1 MIFTSTWS
9 GMPVNLIDIQK
20 SLPNFANQAKTHF
33 EKEESYLAL
42 LDRVLSAN
50 ANRLNEVRTTV
61 EQESQVNSRLRC
73 AVPLDEPLDTAIPAK
88 AMPEQVSLLASDGS
102 QINPSRHARVPFCVI
117 NIGAVEMVRGS
128 GQTPRVFQESFLL
141 DYERTTLPETGIIS
155 EGRVALARDLLERQ
169 RLANLSVNLT
179 RPAIAMIDG
188 PLELYRE
195 PQQTAEFGQIAEM
208 FQAAMDKLRSENVIP
223 MGYVD
228 KPGSD
233 LLVSLLEVL
242 GKNQRGTI
250 SGFPPSR
257 PVRVMDTALFSS
269 ILRNPGDRSAIFR
282 VLSPTGLD
290 FGPEQELHFFFMN
303 VGMEDFQHLAR
314 VEVPAWVAIDK
325 AKLALIQ
332 AALLDQVRIMGSKP
346 YPYLLHRAHEVALVS
361 MDEHQRVENMI
372 ISEFIRKGVPIGQ
385 PSQKQAAKGLMD

>member
-1 MIFTSTWS
+1 
-9 GMPVNLIDIQK
+9 MPVNLRDIQK
-20 SLPNFANQAKTHF
+20 SLPKFANQAKTYF
-33 EKEESYLAL
+33 EKEESYLAQL
-42 LDRVLSAN
+42 SRVLRAN
-50 ANRLNEVRTTV
+50 ADRLDEVRTTV
-61 EQESQVNSRLRC
+61 EQESHVNSRLRC
-73 AVPLDEPLDTAIPAK
+73 AIPLDEPLDTAIPAR

-117 NIGAVEMVRGS
+117 NVGAVEMVRGS
-128 GQTPRVFQESFLL
+128 EQTPKVFQESFLL

-155 EGRVALARDLLERQ
+155 EGRVALTRDLLERQ
-169 RLANLSVNLT
+169 RLSELSVNLT
-179 RPAIAMIDG
+179 QPAIAMIDG

-208 FQAAMDKLRSENVIP
+208 FQAAMDKLRSVNVISL
-223 MGYVD
+223 GYVD

-242 GKNQRGTI
+242 GRNQRDGV
-250 SGFPPSR
+250 SGFPASR
-257 PVRVMDTALFSS
+257 PVRVMDTALFND
-269 ILRNPGDRSAIFR
+269 ILRNPGERSAVFR

-290 FGPEQELHFFFMN
+290 FGSEQELHFFFMN
-303 VGMEDFQHLAR
+303 VGMIEFQHLAR
-314 VEVPAWVAIDK
+314 VEVPAWVAVDK
-325 AKLALIQ
+325 AKIDLIQ

-372 ISEFIRKGVPIGQ
+372 ISEFIRNGVPVGQ
-385 PSQKQAAKGLMD
+385 LSQKQAAKDMMDK